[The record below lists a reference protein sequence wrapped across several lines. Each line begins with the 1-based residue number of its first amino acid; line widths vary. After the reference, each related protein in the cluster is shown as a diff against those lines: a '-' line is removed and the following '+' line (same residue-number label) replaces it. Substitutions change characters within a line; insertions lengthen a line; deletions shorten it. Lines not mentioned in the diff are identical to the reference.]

1 MDPHK
6 QLKLGEAKKSSFL
19 FFSID
24 IVYTLCYTIIVTSQP
39 VIAGRER
46 SMEQEEMNKADLIA
60 ILVSILEV
68 AKEHGETHT
77 VQHIEKILQEIRK

>member
-1 MDPHK
+1 
-6 QLKLGEAKKSSFL
+6 
-19 FFSID
+19 
-24 IVYTLCYTIIVTSQP
+24 
-39 VIAGRER
+39 
-46 SMEQEEMNKADLIA
+46 MEQEEMNKADLIA